1 MRQWSRFDYIG
12 CVVLLK
18 RMKERDCY
26 ALLRDEC
33 GFTHYGVR
41 VVAHRYMWSERWKRA
56 LEKEK
61 KAFKEMMA
69 EDIEVI
75 ALQCMRDDPVMAGNA
90 LLSLVWRKRNEPPAI
105 CWETTLEAI
114 KRIGLVMEFDK
125 QQKQTLRQT
134 VDIIRRYERKVMLER
149 WTENLLT
156 AYLTIKGYLPS
167 P

>member
-1 MRQWSRFDYIG
+1 
-12 CVVLLK
+12 
-18 RMKERDCY
+18 MKERECY

-75 ALQCMRDDPVMAGNA
+75 AVQCLRPEPVMSGNA
-90 LLSLVWRKRNEPPAI
+90 LLALVWRKKSEPPAI
-105 CWETTLEAI
+105 CWETALEVV
-114 KRIGLVMEFDK
+114 KHIGRVMEFDK
-125 QQKQTLRQT
+125 KDKQTLRQT

-156 AYLTIKGYLPS
+156 AYLTIKGFLPS

>member
-1 MRQWSRFDYIG
+1 M
-12 CVVLLK
+12 K
-18 RMKERDCY
+18 RLKERDCY

-61 KAFKEMMA
+61 KVFKEMMA
-69 EDIEVI
+69 EDIEAL
-75 ALQCMRDDPVMAGNA
+75 ALQCLRDDPVVAGNA
-90 LLSLVWRKRNEPPAI
+90 ILSLVWQKRDEPPAI
-105 CWETTLEAI
+105 CWETALEAV
-114 KRIGLVMEFDK
+114 KRIGLVMEFDNE
-125 QQKQTLRQT
+125 QKQTLRQT
-134 VDIIRRYERKVMLER
+134 VDVLRRYERKAMLER